1 MFRLKNLF
9 LLLLNLV
16 LMGVLGFVIFG
27 SRIVQSDMNT
37 VIAHDPYP
45 VSERAANLHRTLTI
59 GDWHA
64 DPLMWRRNLLKEHN
78 YGQVD
83 FPRLAKG
90 NVALQMFTTVTKSPS
105 GLNYE
110 ENSAEARDNITLVA
124 MGQLWPPRTWDSLT
138 ERALFQSKKLHG
150 FEAEAP
156 ETLKIIRTKSDLTE
170 VLAKRAAGEPL
181 IGALIGAEGGHAL
194 DMKIENLDRLYN
206 AGFRMIGLTHF
217 FDNALGGSLHGIGN
231 HGLTDFGREVV
242 REMVKRKIIIDLAHA
257 SPKMA
262 EEVLA
267 MVDVPTVVSH
277 TGIHSHCE
285 THRNFKDP
293 LMQKIAAAGGLIA
306 IGYWADVT
314 CDASPAGV
322 AGAIVAAIN
331 LVGEDHVSL
340 GSDYDGSVETGFDT
354 SELSALT
361 HALIEKG
368 LSDQT
373 IAKVMGGNMVR
384 FLSDQLPD

>member
-27 SRIVQSDMNT
+27 SRIVQSDMNN

-45 VSERAANLHRTLTI
+45 VSERAANLHRALTI

-64 DPLMWRRNLLKEHN
+64 DPLMWRRNLLKEHK

-138 ERALFQSKKLHG
+138 ERALFQSKKLHE

-194 DMKIENLDRLYN
+194 DGKIENLDRLYN

-217 FDNALGGSLHGIGN
+217 FDNALGGSLHGVSN
-231 HGLTDFGREVV
+231 QGLTDFGREVV
-242 REMVKRKIIIDLAHA
+242 REMAKRKIIIDLAHA

-277 TGIHSHCE
+277 TGIRSHCE
-285 THRNFKDP
+285 TPRNFEDP

-331 LVGEDHVSL
+331 LVGEDYVSL
-340 GSDYDGSVETGFDT
+340 GSDYDGSVETSFDV

-361 HALIEKG
+361 NALIEKG

-373 IAKVMGGNMVR
+373 IAKVMGGNMIR
-384 FLSDQLPD
+384 FLSEHLPD

>member
-27 SRIVQSDMNT
+27 SRIVQSDMNN

-45 VSERAANLHRTLTI
+45 VSERAANLHRALTI

-64 DPLMWRRNLLKEHN
+64 DPLMWRRNLLKEHK

-138 ERALFQSKKLHG
+138 ERALFQSKKLHE

-194 DMKIENLDRLYN
+194 DGKIENLDRLYN

-217 FDNALGGSLHGIGN
+217 FDNALGGSLHGVSN
-231 HGLTDFGREVV
+231 QGLTDFGREVV
-242 REMVKRKIIIDLAHA
+242 REMAKRKIIIDLAHA

-277 TGIHSHCE
+277 TGIRSHCE
-285 THRNFKDP
+285 TPRNFEDP

-331 LVGEDHVSL
+331 LVGEDYVSL
-340 GSDYDGSVETGFDT
+340 GSDYDGSVETSFDV

-361 HALIEKG
+361 NALIEKG

-373 IAKVMGGNMVR
+373 IAKVMGGNMIR
-384 FLSDQLPD
+384 FLSEQLPD

>member
-1 MFRLKNLF
+1 MRHVKNLF
-9 LLLLNLV
+9 LLLVNLV
-16 LMGVLGFVIFG
+16 LLGVLGFVVLG
-27 SRIVQSDMNT
+27 SRIVQSDMNS

-45 VSERAANLHRTLTI
+45 ISERAAALHETLVI

-64 DPLMWRRNLLKEHN
+64 DPLMWRRNLLKRHS

-83 FPRLAKG
+83 FPRLAEG

-110 ENSAEARDNITLVA
+110 HNSAEASDNITLVA

-138 ERALFQSKKLHG
+138 ERALFQSKKLHE
-150 FEAEAP
+150 FQAKAP
-156 ETLKIIRTKSDLTE
+156 ETLKIIRTKSDLGD
-170 VLAKRAAGEPL
+170 VLAARAAGKPL

-194 DMKIENLDRLYN
+194 DGKIENLDRLYN

-217 FDNALGGSLHGIGN
+217 FDNELGGSLHGEGN

-242 REMVKRKIIIDLAHA
+242 REMVRRNIIIDLAHT

-262 EEVLA
+262 AEVLE
-267 MVDVPTVVSH
+267 MFDVPVVVSH

-285 THRNFKDP
+285 TTRNFKDP
-293 LMQKIAAAGGLIA
+293 LMQDIAAAGGLIA

-314 CDASPAGV
+314 CDASPDGV
-322 AGAIVAAIN
+322 AAAIVAAIN

-340 GSDYDGSVETGFDT
+340 GSDYDGSVETAFDT
-354 SELSALT
+354 SELAALT
-361 HALIEKG
+361 DALLRQG
-368 LSDQT
+368 LKDAT

-384 FLSDQLPD
+384 FLTEQLPD

>member
-27 SRIVQSDMNT
+27 SRIVQSDMNN

-45 VSERAANLHRTLTI
+45 VSERAANLHRALTI

-64 DPLMWRRNLLKEHN
+64 DPLMWRRNLLKEHK

-194 DMKIENLDRLYN
+194 DGKIENLDRLYN

-217 FDNALGGSLHGIGN
+217 FDNALGGSLHGVSN
-231 HGLTDFGREVV
+231 QGLTDFGREVV
-242 REMVKRKIIIDLAHA
+242 REMAKRKIIIDLAHA

-277 TGIHSHCE
+277 TGIRSHCE
-285 THRNFKDP
+285 TPRNFEDP

-331 LVGEDHVSL
+331 LVGEDYVSL
-340 GSDYDGSVETGFDT
+340 GSDYDGSVETSFDV

-361 HALIEKG
+361 NALIEKG

-373 IAKVMGGNMVR
+373 IAKVMGGNMIR
-384 FLSDQLPD
+384 FLSEQLPD